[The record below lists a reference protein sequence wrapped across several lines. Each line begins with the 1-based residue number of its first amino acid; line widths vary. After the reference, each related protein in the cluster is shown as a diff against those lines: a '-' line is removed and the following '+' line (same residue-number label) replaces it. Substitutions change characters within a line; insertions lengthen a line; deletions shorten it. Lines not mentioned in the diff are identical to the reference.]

1 MSEQKKVTFEELIE
15 VIKTYNTNLEE
26 LEIIKKAYNY
36 AREKHLDEKRL
47 TGDDFIDH
55 PLSVAYIL
63 TDIKADYATIS
74 AALLHDVYTDR
85 KEIQEELSK
94 EFDEDI
100 VSLVDGIC
108 KLNKINFETDGSN
121 DKIKS
126 QRKILVGLSEDV
138 RVIIIK
144 LANRLDNMRS
154 LWVLSEEK
162 QKEKATET
170 VEILVPIANRLG
182 MSKIK
187 GELEDLCLRYLKPDA
202 YFSIVE
208 LLNKSKTERDD
219 AVKNMMEHVSELLNK
234 ENITHEIKGRSKSI
248 HSIYKKLDKGRQFSD
263 IYDILA
269 LRVFVNTEA
278 ECYRVLGIIHS
289 KYKPV
294 PKRFKDY
301 IAMPKTNMYQSLHT
315 TVFGEDGALY
325 EIQIRTYEMDE
336 IAERGIASHWA
347 YKENNANNVGTL
359 MKNTMEQKLQF
370 FRSLIELQKEDAT
383 DEEFVNSVKEDIFKE
398 NVYVFTPNGDV
409 IELPVGSTPID
420 FAYKVHSGVGDKM
433 VGAIVNNNIVSL
445 DYELK
450 DNDIVKINTN
460 KNSVG
465 PSYEWINM
473 AKTNQAKTKIK
484 AFFNKID
491 KEEHLRHG
499 EEILKEE
506 LRRKKISITE
516 FLKEENLEEVLK
528 FFKMQDLQ
536 ELYINIG
543 SNKITMGSIINFVL
557 DENDTKEDIILRK
570 TQNVEVVA
578 PHVKTDIIVEGIEDI
593 KVNVASCCKPIPGD
607 SIVGYI
613 TKGSGITVHR
623 SVCPNVKDLDERLI
637 DVHWNEK
644 IEKKYPCNV
653 LIRTLKNDNILLSI
667 LTKTSNNNISIQSV
681 STIPSTDSTLL
692 DLILSVGNVESLNK
706 FESEVKSLSD
716 VLEVQRG
723 LKWEY

>member
-723 LKWEY
+723 LK

>member
-1 MSEQKKVTFEELIE
+1 M
-15 VIKTYNTNLEE
+15 
-26 LEIIKKAYNY
+26 
-36 AREKHLDEKRL
+36 
-47 TGDDFIDH
+47 
-55 PLSVAYIL
+55 
-63 TDIKADYATIS
+63 
-74 AALLHDVYTDR
+74 
-85 KEIQEELSK
+85 
-94 EFDEDI
+94 
-100 VSLVDGIC
+100 
-108 KLNKINFETDGSN
+108 
-121 DKIKS
+121 
-126 QRKILVGLSEDV
+126 
-138 RVIIIK
+138 
-144 LANRLDNMRS
+144 
-154 LWVLSEEK
+154 
-162 QKEKATET
+162 
-170 VEILVPIANRLG
+170 
-182 MSKIK
+182 
-187 GELEDLCLRYLKPDA
+187 
-202 YFSIVE
+202 
-208 LLNKSKTERDD
+208 
-219 AVKNMMEHVSELLNK
+219 
-234 ENITHEIKGRSKSI
+234 
-248 HSIYKKLDKGRQFSD
+248 
-263 IYDILA
+263 
-269 LRVFVNTEA
+269 
-278 ECYRVLGIIHS
+278 
-289 KYKPV
+289 
-294 PKRFKDY
+294 
-301 IAMPKTNMYQSLHT
+301 
-315 TVFGEDGALY
+315 
-325 EIQIRTYEMDE
+325 
-336 IAERGIASHWA
+336 
-347 YKENNANNVGTL
+347 
-359 MKNTMEQKLQF
+359 
-370 FRSLIELQKEDAT
+370 
-383 DEEFVNSVKEDIFKE
+383 
-398 NVYVFTPNGDV
+398 YVFTPNGDV

-723 LKWEY
+723 LK

>member
-1 MSEQKKVTFEELIE
+1 MTKPRKVSFEELFE
-15 VIKTYNTNLEE
+15 VIKTYNKNLEE
-26 LEIIKKAYNY
+26 LEIIKKAYEY
-36 AREKHLDEKRL
+36 AKEKHLDEKRL
-47 TGDDFIDH
+47 TGNDFIDH
-55 PLSVAYIL
+55 PVSVAYIL
-63 TDIKADYATIS
+63 TDIKADYATVS
-74 AALLHDVYTDR
+74 AALLHDVYTER
-85 KEIQEELSK
+85 EEINRELSK
-94 EFDEDI
+94 EFNEEI
-100 VSLVDGIC
+100 VSLVEGLC

-162 QKEKATET
+162 QKEKALET

-208 LLNKSKTERDD
+208 LLNKSKVERDED
-219 AVKNMMEHVSELLNK
+219 VKNMMNHVSDLLNK

-248 HSIYKKLDKGRQFSD
+248 HSIYKKLDKGKKFSD

-278 ECYRVLGIIHS
+278 ECYHALGIIHS
-289 KYKPV
+289 KYKPL

-315 TVFGEDGALY
+315 TVFGEGGYLY

-347 YKENNANNVGTL
+347 YKENNANNVGKL

-370 FRSLIELQKEDAT
+370 FRSLIELQKEESS

-398 NVYVFTPNGDV
+398 NIYVFTPNGDV

-460 KNSVG
+460 KNSNG
-465 PSYEWINM
+465 PSYEWINI

-491 KEEHLRHG
+491 KEENLHHG
-499 EEILKEE
+499 EEILKDE
-506 LRRKKISITE
+506 LRRKKISIND
-516 FLKEENLEEVLK
+516 FSKEENLEEVLK
-528 FFKMQDLQ
+528 FFKVQNLQ
-536 ELYINIG
+536 ELYICVG
-543 SNKITMGSIINFVL
+543 SNKITTGSIINFL
-557 DENDTKEDIILRK
+557 LNENDTKEEILLRK
-570 TQNVEVVA
+570 TQNALVEA
-578 PHVKTDIIVEGIEDI
+578 PIVKTDIIVKGIDEI

-607 SIVGYI
+607 SIIGYI

-623 SVCPNVKDLDERLI
+623 TLCPNVKDLEERVI
-637 DVHWNEK
+637 EVNWNEK

-653 LIRTLKNDNILLSI
+653 LVRTLKNDSILLSI
-667 LTKTSNNNISIQSV
+667 LAKTSNNNINIQSV
-681 STIPSTDSTLL
+681 STIQSQDCTLL
-692 DLILSVGNVESLNK
+692 DLVLSVESIDNLIK
-706 FESEVKSLSD
+706 FENEVKAIPD
-716 VLEVQRG
+716 VIDVQRG
-723 LKWEY
+723 LK